1 MKGPIIYILFLVL
14 CCSCGTAK
22 HTTDYQRDSVVV
34 TVRDS
39 VILRDT
45 VIQAAIPAEADRVIL
60 PDTDTSRLS
69 TSLAESEAYVKNG
82 RLHHSLRNKSEKL
95 QPVRVQYKDKAHS
108 ESVTSIGKH
117 QITETVE
124 VPAPLNWWQRLRI
137 TLGDAVLIAAAAWA
151 VWTLVKL
158 LRPL

>member
-1 MKGPIIYILFLVL
+1 MKGPIIYIVFLAL
-14 CCSCGTAK
+14 CSCGTVK
-22 HTTDYQRDSVVV
+22 HTTEIQKDSVVV

-39 VILRDT
+39 VIIRDT
-45 VIQAAIPAEADRVIL
+45 VIQAAIPTEADRAIL

-69 TSLAESEAYVKNG
+69 TSLAESEAYVKAG
-82 RLHHSLRNKSEKL
+82 KLHHRLRNKSEKL
-95 QPVRVQYKDKAHS
+95 QPVHIQYQDKVHS
-108 ESVTSIGKH
+108 ESMTSIGQQ

-124 VPAPLNWWQRLRI
+124 VPAPLNWWQRLRL

-151 VWTLVKL
+151 VWALAKL

>member
-1 MKGPIIYILFLVL
+1 MKRTIIYTLFLAL
-14 CCSCGTAK
+14 CCSCGPAK
-22 HTTDYQRDSVVV
+22 HTTQIQKDSVVV
-34 TVRDS
+34 EIRDS
-39 VILRDT
+39 VIIRDT
-45 VIQAAIPAEADRVIL
+45 VIQAAIPAEADRAIL

-95 QPVRVQYKDKAHS
+95 QPVRVQYKDKVHS
-108 ESVTSIGKH
+108 ANMASIGKH

-124 VPAPLNWWQRLRI
+124 VPAPFNWWQRLRI
-137 TLGDAVLIAAAAWA
+137 TLGDAVLVAAAAWA
-151 VWTLVKL
+151 VWTLAKL